1 MLGIK
6 KGTVLLCDHEVAW
19 EIEAKET
26 IARLKGILGDV
37 AKEIEHVGSTAI
49 PSIKAKPIVD
59 LAVAVDRFEDVLALE
74 VPLREAGFYYR
85 PNSKG
90 LKDQILFACGSNY
103 DGTGDLQTH
112 FIHVVLKN
120 SMEWKN
126 YINFRNYLNANPGAA
141 KEYENLKIA
150 LFEQAPED
158 PGREKYTAGKHD
170 FVTKTLRDA
179 LIYAYEAMPTQADDT
194 LKHYDLL
201 IDEGNDPVCDPPQLQ
216 KYMDQW
222 DGEAFFDMLHLSQND
237 TVLELGVGTGRLA
250 LKIAPKCKE
259 FCGIDLSPKTA
270 KRASEHLQEC
280 KNATVLTGDFIT
292 SPPQRT
298 FDLIYSS
305 LTFLHI
311 QNKWAAIKTVASLLK
326 QNGRFVLSVSKDRS
340 EILDYG
346 TRVLRVYPDD
356 PREIRDLLT
365 EAGLTL
371 TEEKETEF
379 AYLFGAKKQ

>member
-26 IARLKGILGDV
+26 IARLKAILGDV
-37 AKEIEHVGSTAI
+37 AKEIQHVGSTAI

-90 LKDQILFACGSNY
+90 LRDQILFACGSNY

-126 YINFRNYLNANPGAA
+126 YINFRNYLNANPRAA
-141 KEYENLKIA
+141 KEYEDLKIA

-170 FVTKTLRDA
+170 FVTRTLRDA
-179 LIYAYEAMPTQADDT
+179 LIYSYETMPPQADDT
-194 LKHYDLL
+194 FKHYDLL

-222 DGEAFFDMLHLSQND
+222 DGEAFFDMLHLSPND

-250 LKIAPKCKE
+250 LKIAPKCKD
-259 FCGIDLSPKTA
+259 FCGID
-270 KRASEHLQEC
+270 
-280 KNATVLTGDFIT
+280 
-292 SPPQRT
+292 
-298 FDLIYSS
+298 
-305 LTFLHI
+305 
-311 QNKWAAIKTVASLLK
+311 
-326 QNGRFVLSVSKDRS
+326 VS
-340 EILDYG
+340 
-346 TRVLRVYPDD
+346 
-356 PREIRDLLT
+356 
-365 EAGLTL
+365 
-371 TEEKETEF
+371 
-379 AYLFGAKKQ
+379 